1 MPAVTGT
8 LTVLMNE
15 SLSGANSEEPAVTK
29 VNVLYTVS
37 RKNAPPP

>member
-1 MPAVTGT
+1 MSPVTGT

-29 VNVLYTVS
+29 VNVNMSVEYVS
-37 RKNAPPP
+37 ICL